1 MMRKKI
7 TSKHGA
13 PPMGI
18 YSPAILAEGKTLY
31 VSGQGAVN
39 TEGKVV
45 GETFEEQ
52 ARQVF
57 NNISVLLEAA
67 GTSWANVVKVG
78 IFMTNLDNFVE
89 MNRIY
94 KEYLT
99 EPYPARTTVQAVLFE
114 GIQIEVDCIALVPDE
129 V

>member
-1 MMRKKI
+1 MRKRI
-7 TSKHGA
+7 TSEKGA

-31 VSGQGAVN
+31 VSGQGSVN
-39 TEGKVV
+39 TKGEVV
-45 GETFEEQ
+45 GETFEQQ

-67 GTSWANVVKVG
+67 GTSWTNVVRVG
-78 IFMTNLDNFVE
+78 VFLTDLGNFAE
-89 MNRIY
+89 MNKIY